1 MGLEYLGSVDRYSIQ
16 EVITLAARSLNEIDE
31 DYLLEISNMDYV
43 LHLLAGMDLSES
55 SYVELLS
62 GIR

>member
-1 MGLEYLGSVDRYSIQ
+1 MGLEYLGNVDRYSIL

-43 LHLLAGMDLSES
+43 LHLLAG
-55 SYVELLS
+55 
-62 GIR
+62 IRFK